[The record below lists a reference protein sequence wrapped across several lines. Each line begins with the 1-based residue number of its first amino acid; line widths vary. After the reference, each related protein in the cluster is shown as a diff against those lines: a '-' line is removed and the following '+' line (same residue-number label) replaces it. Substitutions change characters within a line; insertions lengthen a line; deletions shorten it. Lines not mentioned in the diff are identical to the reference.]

1 MILKFKIPGAPQGK
15 ARARTVM
22 NPRTGRV
29 NSFTP
34 ENTVLYENFIKASY
48 LAQCGSRIKFEK
60 DEPIYIKILA
70 GFPIPKS
77 TSKKRTNQMLSGT
90 ILPTKK
96 PDADN
101 ISKCILDALNN
112 IAWHDDSQVVGLEVK
127 KIYTSDPG
135 VTVFVRGRE

>member
-34 ENTVLYENFIKASY
+34 ENTVLYENLIKASY
-48 LAQCGSRIKFEK
+48 LEQCGSRIRFEK

-77 TSKKRTNQMLSGT
+77 TSKKKQTR
-90 ILPTKK
+90 
-96 PDADN
+96 
-101 ISKCILDALNN
+101 CF
-112 IAWHDDSQVVGLEVK
+112 
-127 KIYTSDPG
+127 PG
-135 VTVFVRGRE
+135 PSCQPRNRMQITYQNASLMH